1 MKIAFKYNSAV
12 KIYSKELKMD
22 HIKGFIKHQF
32 SLEPET
38 YTLKFQ
44 DSEND
49 IITIAS
55 SQDLVTLSEMEHGQK
70 LLKIII
76 NLKEAT

>member
-38 YTLKFQ
+38 YTLTFK

-55 SQDLVTLSEMEHGQK
+55 
-70 LLKIII
+70 
-76 NLKEAT
+76 N